1 MQTARGFGVF
11 IFIFTFFFSLVPA
24 ALSAKADES
33 ARVEIVIRNSAFEVK
48 GGAVQP
54 GVPAVIVIKNLD
66 QMAHGFVSLVL
77 QEVDLRVESGGS
89 ATFGRGIKGVQVAPG
104 GETQIR
110 FIPSRPGK
118 FNFICDLHPNMKG
131 EIAML
136 SVAEG

>member
-1 MQTARGFGVF
+1 MQTARAFGVF
-11 IFIFTFFFSLVPA
+11 IFIFTVFFSLGPA
-24 ALSAKADES
+24 NADES

-48 GGAVQP
+48 GGAVKP

-66 QMAHGFVSLVL
+66 PMAHGFVSLVL

-89 ATFGRGIKGVQVAPG
+89 ATFGRGIKGVQVG
-104 GETQIR
+104 SNGEVQIR

-118 FNFICDLHPNMKG
+118 FDFICDLHPNMKG